1 MKKRLTV
8 LCAALA
14 LALAAC
20 GGTAGE
26 SAPPAA
32 SATPSPAVLPVTV
45 KYGISNSWDA
55 LMPYNS
61 VSGSN
66 YARMVY
72 DKIYDR
78 LVYVHADGTL
88 SPRAA
93 KSWESADGGYAI
105 VFHLDERSAF
115 HDGTP
120 VTAEPWAQTFF
131 LMTDPA
137 CPTLGRGNFA
147 GLVGTDEDLSLIHI

>member
-1 MKKRLTV
+1 
-8 LCAALA
+8 
-14 LALAAC
+14 
-20 GGTAGE
+20 
-26 SAPPAA
+26 
-32 SATPSPAVLPVTV
+32 
-45 KYGISNSWDA
+45 
-55 LMPYNS
+55 
-61 VSGSN
+61 
-66 YARMVY
+66 MVY

-120 VTAEPWAQTFF
+120 VTAEHWGI
-131 LMTDPA
+131 PA
-137 CPTLGRGNFA
+137 DHEWQQMA
-147 GLVGTDEDLSLIHI
+147 AVLSGF